1 MRRWLLGVFVLAL
14 PVMVFV
20 LTTMA
25 EVAAEAH
32 EAAA

>member
-20 LTTMA
+20 LTTMEAIA
-25 EVAAEAH
+25 EEAH
-32 EAAA
+32 